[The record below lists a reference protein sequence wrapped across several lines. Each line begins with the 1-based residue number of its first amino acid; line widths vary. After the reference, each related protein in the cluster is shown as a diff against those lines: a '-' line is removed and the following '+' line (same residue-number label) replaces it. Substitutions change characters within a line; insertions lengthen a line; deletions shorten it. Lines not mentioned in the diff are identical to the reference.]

1 MICKAYKNIT
11 PEHNW
16 KLIYDGDTDKQFEI
30 ADNIKKIQRQ
40 RRRKKLWTMRPKTF
54 GHQGSS

>member
-30 ADNIKKIQRQ
+30 ADNIKKY
-40 RRRKKLWTMRPKTF
+40 KDKEEEKNF
-54 GHQGSS
+54 GL